1 MSDPVAG
8 SAWRAWFLQP
18 PRRHGE
24 AIEHRAVSPLELLYD
39 LVYVVCFG
47 QAAHTLAGDVSWGGA
62 LDFAAVFGLIWLAWM
77 NGSLHHELHGR
88 NDGRSRL
95 YVFLQMLV
103 LAVLAVFTGHAAD
116 GDGRGFAIVYALLL
130 ALLTWLWYEVR
141 RADRGEYRDVTTR
154 YLAGMVMMI
163 VVMAASA
170 ALPDGARVG
179 VWAGLVIVFTATTAR
194 TFALADAREIG
205 VTITESMVERFGLLV
220 IIVLG
225 EVVIGVVDGM
235 SEAPRDA
242 VSIAT
247 GTLGLVIGFGLWWN
261 YFDFAG
267 SRLPREQ
274 RGGFGLWVF
283 AHMPLAAAVAASG
296 AGMVSL
302 VAHAHESRAP
312 AASAWL
318 LAVSVAVM
326 LLAVAAVLRSLR
338 ERVEQAELHR
348 VQTIAIVVAAGVAL
362 VLGWARPKPWLLA
375 LGLAAVLAGPWVVA
389 FVDRARLGSP
399 MGASTPDAAD

>member
-1 MSDPVAG
+1 MSEPRVR
-8 SAWRAWFLQP
+8 SPWRAWFLQP

-24 AIEHRAVSPLELLYD
+24 AIEDRSVSPLELFYD
-39 LVYVVCFG
+39 LVYVVCIG

-62 LDFAAVFGLIWLAWM
+62 VDFGAVFGLIWLAWM

-88 NDGRSRL
+88 DDGRSRL
-95 YVFLQMLV
+95 YVFAQML
-103 LAVLAVFTGHAAD
+103 LLTVLAVFTGHAAD
-116 GDGRGFAIVYALLL
+116 GDGRGFAVVFTILL
-130 ALLTWLWYEVR
+130 AVLTWLWYQVR
-141 RADRGEYRDVTTR
+141 RADRGEYDQVTAR

-163 VVMAASA
+163 VVVAVTV
-170 ALPDGARVG
+170 ALPDGARVP
-179 VWAGLVIVFTATTAR
+179 VWAALVIVFTAVTAR
-194 TFALADAREIG
+194 TFALADARQLG
-205 VTITESMVERFGLLV
+205 VTITESMVERFGLLM

-242 VSIAT
+242 VSIVT
-247 GTLGLVIGFGLWWN
+247 GTLALVIGFGLWWN

-302 VAHAHESRAP
+302 VAHAHESRTP

-318 LAVSVAVM
+318 IAVSVALM
-326 LLAVAAVLRSLR
+326 LLSLAAVLRSLR
-338 ERVEQAELHR
+338 ERLDQPELHR
-348 VQTIAIVVAAGVAL
+348 VQTIAIVVAAAVAL
-362 VLGWARPKPWLLA
+362 VLGWARPKPWVLA

-389 FVDRARLGSP
+389 FIDRARLGSP
-399 MGASTPDAAD
+399 MGASRSDTAA

>member
-1 MSDPVAG
+1 MTEPSPR
-8 SAWRAWFLQP
+8 SPWRAWFLQP

-24 AIEHRAVSPLELLYD
+24 AIEDRSVSPLELFYD
-39 LVYVVCFG
+39 LVYVVCIG
-47 QAAHTLAGDVSWGGA
+47 QAAHTLAGDLTWGGA
-62 LDFAAVFGLIWLAWM
+62 VDFAAVFGLIWLAWM

-95 YVFLQMLV
+95 YVFAQMLL

-116 GDGRGFAIVYALLL
+116 GDGRGFAIAYTILLVM
-130 ALLTWLWYEVR
+130 LTWLWYEVR
-141 RADRGEYRDVTTR
+141 RADRGEYGNVTAR
-154 YLAGMVMMI
+154 YLAGMVLMI
-163 VVMAASA
+163 VVMAASV
-170 ALPDGARVG
+170 ALPENTRVPVWGA
-179 VWAGLVIVFTATTAR
+179 LVIVFSALTFR
-194 TFALADAREIG
+194 TFALADARQLG

-242 VSIAT
+242 VSIVT
-247 GTLGLVIGFGLWWN
+247 GTLALVIGFGLWWN

-302 VAHAHESRAP
+302 VAHAHESRTP

-318 LAVSVAVM
+318 ISASVTVM
-326 LLAVAAVLRSLR
+326 LLSVAAVLRSLR
-338 ERVEQAELHR
+338 ERLEQPELHR
-348 VQTIAIVVAAGVAL
+348 VQTIAILVAAGLAL

-375 LGLAAVLAGPWVVA
+375 LGLAATLAGPWVVA
-389 FVDRARLGSP
+389 FIDRARLGSP
-399 MGASTPDAAD
+399 MGSAAPDVA